1 MYQKTMEMNVIKMNV
16 IKMNIVYADYIIS
29 CVYCE
34 SQKHGFP
41 ITTKSEVFA

>member
-1 MYQKTMEMNVIKMNV
+1 MYQKTMEMNV

-41 ITTKSEVFA
+41 ITTKIEVFA

>member
-1 MYQKTMEMNVIKMNV
+1 MYQKIKEMNEMNA
-16 IKMNIVYADYIIS
+16 NIVYADYIIS
-29 CVYCE
+29 CVCCE